1 MNEQENAAPAA
12 GQPVYERCLCREA
25 MEWWL
30 DTFGI
35 HSDAAR
41 QHLRNSRIEFLR
53 AVRSIIDERIDHLSA
68 SEPPQG
74 TKVTVE

>member
-1 MNEQENAAPAA
+1 
-12 GQPVYERCLCREA
+12 

-53 AVRSIIDERIDHLSA
+53 AVRSIIDERIDHLSG
-68 SEPPQG
+68 SEHPQG